1 MDLQAEKDFIKAEL
15 DKVDDIHLVRA
26 IKHILESG
34 TAKNY
39 EQSDNP
45 MTKEAFYKRNEISR
59 KAIEEDALISQEEAQ
74 QYFVR
79 KNDQ

>member
-1 MDLQAEKDFIKAEL
+1 MDLQTEKDFIKAEL
-15 DKVDDIHLVRA
+15 DKVDDIHLVKA
-26 IKHILESG
+26 IKHILASG

-39 EQSDNP
+39 EHSKNP
-45 MTKEAFYKRNEISR
+45 MSKETFYKRNEISR
-59 KAIEEDALISQEEAQ
+59 QGIEEDALISQEEAK